1 MRLILDDEPTRYT
14 VPIRLDV
21 FATATTPATRRR
33 AARSHGVAWQAFNP
47 DDSVAAELGRPGF
60 GSFYWRGAVQAFA
73 AAQRIMLSDPRV
85 HQIKLETI
93 SGRPIGRLYR

>member
-14 VPIRLDV
+14 ALVRLDI
-21 FATATTPATRRR
+21 FATVERTTKCKTQRC
-33 AARSHGVAWQAFNP
+33 GVAWQAFNP

-85 HQIKLETI
+85 QQIKLETI